1 MDEETNTEIGKDVLL
16 KIGCECECGS
26 KRVNDKNKNRHL
38 KTNKHQLYLLK
49 SKMLDDNNGYD
60 PLFYIDN
67 PLHEDL
73 TSSENK
79 ILPEKD

>member
-1 MDEETNTEIGKDVLL
+1 
-16 KIGCECECGS
+16 
-26 KRVNDKNKNRHL
+26 
-38 KTNKHQLYLLK
+38 
-49 SKMLDDNNGYD
+49 MLDDNNGYD